1 MRRGQCLPIWSAPD
15 AEQHIDIGASA
26 RYILLTDDGGSMSDN
41 DIKKT
46 VQVNLR
52 VQDGH
57 VEIVKEVVSRLKKD
71 GRFFDELNFIMG
83 SPIGDQRSRLDALVS
98 KVDSQEGIIKH
109 MAGFLWIVAVAF
121 NELRD
126 INEVNDPHD
135 AIESIGDIFGNK
147 PYEYMNEFVDKFHSY
162 KKW

>member
-1 MRRGQCLPIWSAPD
+1 
-15 AEQHIDIGASA
+15 
-26 RYILLTDDGGSMSDN
+26 
-41 DIKKT
+41 
-46 VQVNLR
+46 
-52 VQDGH
+52 
-57 VEIVKEVVSRLKKD
+57 
-71 GRFFDELNFIMG
+71 
-83 SPIGDQRSRLDALVS
+83 
-98 KVDSQEGIIKH
+98 